1 MAQTSP
7 VHTQETCEHTNITSV
22 PFSNINIPMD
32 SVLAVDEDIPTI
44 DFLMLFSD
52 DPIQQSK
59 ALDNLSNACDEY
71 GFFYLVNHGV
81 PDSVIEGA
89 LEGIAD
95 FFEVTKEEERKEYV
109 KSSPADRI
117 MWGLNSHAGENREY
131 LKVVAHPQFHCPAKP
146 ASLSEALE
154 EYFKRFQDVKIGLAR
169 AISKILGLEEFYI
182 EKFFNLKSGFDVSA
196 MNVYPPNFQSK
207 GSIGVPSHTDPG
219 FFVSLIQDVNGG
231 LRVLSHKGKW
241 INVYIP
247 RNAFLI
253 QIGDHLEVLTNGKY
267 KSHIHQV
274 VVDNNKVRRIS
285 LATLHG
291 PSLDTFV
298 IPATK
303 FVDHFHPLGYR
314 GMTYKESLEANGHH
328 EIEVQSCLEQLR
340 L

>member
-7 VHTQETCEHTNITSV
+7 LLTPVTCENTNITSV
-22 PFSNINIPMD
+22 PFSNIIPVD
-32 SVLAVDEDIPTI
+32 SIMAVDEEIPTI
-44 DFLMLFSD
+44 DFFMLFSD
-52 DPIQQSK
+52 DPSQQSK
-59 ALDNLSNACDEY
+59 ALDHLSNACEEY

-89 LEGIAD
+89 LKGITD
-95 FFEVTKEEERKEYV
+95 FFEVTKEQERKDYK
-109 KSSPADRI
+109 KSNPTDRI
-117 MWGLNSHAGENREY
+117 MWGSNSHAGENREY

-146 ASLSEALE
+146 ASFSEALE

-169 AISKILGLEEFYI
+169 AISKILGFEECYI
-182 EKFFNLKSGFDVSA
+182 EKVFNLKSGFDVAA

-231 LRVLSHKGKW
+231 LQVLSHKGKW

-267 KSHIHQV
+267 KSHIHHV

-298 IPATK
+298 IPAPK
-303 FVDHFHPLGYR
+303 FVDDFTPLAYQ
-314 GMTYKESLEANGHH
+314 GMTYKESLEVNGHH

>member
-117 MWGLNSHAGENREY
+117 MWGLNSHAEENREY

-146 ASLSEALE
+146 ASLSKALE

-169 AISKILGLEEFYI
+169 AISMILGLEEFYI

-241 INVYIP
+241 INV
-247 RNAFLI
+247 
-253 QIGDHLEVLTNGKY
+253 LTNGKY

-274 VVDNNKVRRIS
+274 VVDTNKVRRIS

-291 PSLDTFV
+291 PSLDTLV

>member
-7 VHTQETCEHTNITSV
+7 VLTQETCEHTKITSV
-22 PFSNINIPMD
+22 PFSNIIPMD
-32 SVLAVDEDIPTI
+32 SVLAVDEEIPTI
-44 DFLMLFSD
+44 DFFMLFSD

-59 ALDNLSNACDEY
+59 ALDHLSYACDEY

-81 PDSVIEGA
+81 PDTVIEGA
-89 LEGIAD
+89 LEGIAE
-95 FFEVTKEEERKEYV
+95 FFEVTKVEEKKEYR
-109 KSSPADRI
+109 KSNPADRI
-117 MWGLNSHAGENREY
+117 MWGLNCHAGENREY
-131 LKVVAHPQFHCPAKP
+131 LKVVAHPHLHCPAKP
-146 ASLSEALE
+146 AIISEVLE
-154 EYFKRFQDVKIGLAR
+154 EYFERFQDVKTGLAR
-169 AISKILGLEEFYI
+169 AISKILGFEEGYI
-182 EKFFNLKSGFDVSA
+182 EKVFDLTSGFDVAA

-219 FFVSLIQDVNGG
+219 FFVSLIQDVDGG

-247 RNAFLI
+247 RNSFLI
-253 QIGDHLEVLTNGKY
+253 QIGDHLEILTNGKY
-267 KSHIHQV
+267 KSHVHQV

-291 PSLDTFV
+291 PSLDTLV
-298 IPATK
+298 IPASE
-303 FVDHFHPLGYR
+303 FVDQFHPPGYR
-314 GMTYKESLEANGHH
+314 GTTYKESLEANGHY